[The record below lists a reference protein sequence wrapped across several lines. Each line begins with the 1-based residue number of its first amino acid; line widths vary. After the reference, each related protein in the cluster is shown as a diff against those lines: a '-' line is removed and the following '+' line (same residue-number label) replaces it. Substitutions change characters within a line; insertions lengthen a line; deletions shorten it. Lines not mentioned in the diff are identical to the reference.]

1 MTELSPLQALWATSV
16 MSRPTPLGHWTETA
30 GGHCGGYGRPHG
42 AAGRRAAAG
51 DVDVLALG
59 PGHRRP
65 LSNAGKS
72 TRIPQSPPSLTAWRM
87 MLRRLT
93 SSLVSNTDS
102 RSPPGAPSPNPT
114 TSASTTLPPSSPNN
128 TSVDPD
134 TWQYALIYLV
144 PCCTKC
150 RAPPCPDLRLGL
162 VINHQLLPGRSY
174 IIREA
179 TDTLFMMTT
188 NVSSPFFLLT

>member
-93 SSLVSNTDS
+93 SSLVSNTES
-102 RSPPGAPSPNPT
+102 RSLPGCSFPKPHNFRVYH
-114 TSASTTLPPSSPNN
+114 STPKLPQ
-128 TSVDPD
+128 
-134 TWQYALIYLV
+134 QYLRWSWHLTVCSHIS
-144 PCCTKC
+144 
-150 RAPPCPDLRLGL
+150 RAVLHKMPCPSLSRFAAW
-162 VINHQLLPGRSY
+162 PSY
-174 IIREA
+174 
-179 TDTLFMMTT
+179 
-188 NVSSPFFLLT
+188 